1 MRIIFYTIIFLVFYF
16 LLKFILNIF
25 KITKSDSGKKSY
37 FSRKPKGS
45 IDLNNIEEAEF
56 KEVNNDKRE

>member
-16 LLKFILNIF
+16 ILKFILNIF
-25 KITKSDSGKKSY
+25 SSAKSGSGKKSY
-37 FSRKPKGS
+37 FSGKPKGS

-56 KEVNNDKRE
+56 KEVKNNKRE